1 MRFQRASNDA
11 HLEVRERVGTNLST
25 LQENLR
31 GVRVIQASARVDEQ
45 RRRFHESNR
54 GLYAAHL
61 RTVKASTWYFG
72 VVEFCRCDSAW
83 CLGRGWLVG
92 RGDVTVGTVVAVVLL
107 LASLFEPVQQ
117 LSQLYNTVQAATASL
132 KKMFDILDT
141 EPEIDEHHGAVDLP
155 TFRSTGCRRGWLHLS
170 GRHPACSSACV
181 SRGRTR

>member
-1 MRFQRASNDA
+1 M
-11 HLEVRERVGTNLST
+11 
-25 LQENLR
+25 
-31 GVRVIQASARVDEQ
+31 RVIQASARVDEQ
-45 RRRFHESNR
+45 RRRFHEIRR

-72 VVEFCRCDSAW
+72 VVEFCGVVATA
-83 CLGRGWLVG
+83 LGVLAGGWLVG

-107 LASLFEPVQQ
+107 LASLFEPVQR

-155 TFRSTGCRRGWLHLS
+155 TSGPLVVDGVGFTYPGAIQPALRDASLEVAHGEASCVGRANWCR
-170 GRHPACSSACV
+170 
-181 SRGRTR
+181 